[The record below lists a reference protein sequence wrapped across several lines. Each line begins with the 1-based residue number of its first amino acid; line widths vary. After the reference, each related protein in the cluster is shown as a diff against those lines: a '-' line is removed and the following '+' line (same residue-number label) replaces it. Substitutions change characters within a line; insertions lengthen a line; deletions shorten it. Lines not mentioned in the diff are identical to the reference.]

1 MIDVIDHGE
10 IRELRLNRPPVNAL
24 DPGLLSAI
32 RDGVRRAASEGCRAI
47 ILSGREG
54 MFTAGLDIPVLLS
67 LNENDM
73 REAARIFF
81 ETLETVAAS
90 PIPVVA
96 AITGHSPAGGAVL
109 SIFCDW
115 RVMADGEFMYGF
127 NEVAVGITMPSIVH
141 AAITRAA
148 GPRRAELMCVT
159 GRMVGPREAMALGL
173 IDWVAQPDEVV
184 STAKGFCE
192 ELLALPRRAME
203 QSRTLVRGELVEIVQ
218 KNRQRDSEFFFA
230 EWMLPETQ
238 DPLREVVARLKKRK
252 N

>member
-1 MIDVIDHGE
+1 MIDVIEHRE

-32 RDGVRRAASEGCRAI
+32 RDGVLAAAEEGSRAI
-47 ILSGREG
+47 VLSGREG

-67 LNENDM
+67 LNEDDM
-73 REAARIFF
+73 RDAARIFF
-81 ETLETVAAS
+81 ATLDAIAAS
-90 PIPVVA
+90 PIPVIA

-115 RVMADGEFMYGF
+115 RVMADGEFMYGV

-148 GPRRAELMCVT
+148 GARCAELMCVT

-192 ELLALPRRAME
+192 ELIALPRRAME
-203 QSRTLVRGELVEIVQ
+203 QTRTLARRELVEIVQ
-218 KNRQRDSEFFFA
+218 NNHRRDSEFFFA
-230 EWMLPETQ
+230 EWILPETQ
-238 DPLREVVARLKKRK
+238 GPLREVVARLKKRK